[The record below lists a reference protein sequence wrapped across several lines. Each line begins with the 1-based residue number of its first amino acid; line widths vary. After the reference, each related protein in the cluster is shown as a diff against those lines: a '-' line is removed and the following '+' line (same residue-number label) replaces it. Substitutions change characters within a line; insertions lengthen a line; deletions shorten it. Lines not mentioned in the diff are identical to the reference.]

1 MIHYDLR
8 CSAGHAFD
16 GWFRDSATF
25 DQQAMRGLIEC
36 PECAD
41 TKVERAL
48 MAPRLSRNRRVPVID
63 GARDKA
69 GEKAGSAG
77 SAAASPAVAD
87 PGPPPM
93 PVPDQVRAVLQRI
106 RAEVEQKCTYVGG
119 NFADEARRMHAGET
133 PSKPIYGEATKAQ
146 AEALEDDGIAV
157 SRIPWVPRADS

>member
-8 CSAGHAFD
+8 CSAGHTFD

-25 DQQAMRGLIEC
+25 DQQASRGLIEC
-36 PECAD
+36 PECAG

-48 MAPRLSRNRRVPVID
+48 MAPRLSRGRRAPVID
-63 GARDKA
+63 AA
-69 GEKAGSAG
+69 GEAAGVKARPEG
-77 SAAASPAVAD
+77 ASPEPPAVTQ
-87 PGPPPM
+87 PGPPM

-119 NFADEARRMHAGET
+119 NFAEEARRMHVGAT
-133 PSKPIYGEATKAQ
+133 PAKPIYGEATKAQ
-146 AEALEDDGIAV
+146 AEALEEDGIAV